1 MVSDVY
7 RRRLVKAAGN
17 KYNGEVFEDL
27 TDQEKEHMTKAR
39 AEFKQKGVAGLVEQ
53 GTISYRQE
61 VRKCGGDHQLL
72 GSDVSHIYAKANGGC
87 NHAMNYIM
95 CGANFNRA
103 FGQYHDPVVAYI
115 AGAARTMTAYLIS
128 CHFAE
133 DDGDD
138 LVEPQELYL
147 AGKNAVYKSKETAMA
162 FMRALNE

>member
-1 MVSDVY
+1 MHAKWFLLIEEIDY
-7 RRRLVKAAGN
+7 K
-17 KYNGEVFEDL
+17 
-27 TDQEKEHMTKAR
+27 
-39 AEFKQKGVAGLVEQ
+39 
-53 GTISYRQE
+53 
-61 VRKCGGDHQLL
+61 LL

-87 NHAMNYIM
+87 NHAMNYVM

-103 FGQYHDPVVAYI
+103 FGKYHDPVIAYI

-162 FMRALNE
+162 FMHALNE